1 MSLTVRLPDL
11 DFRKMLV
18 ATDSSAGAEAAF
30 HLARYVSSKSGGF
43 LHILHVARSATAA
56 REFEQEVNSRYGPLP
71 DDSAS
76 LEIRVGQRPAEDIL
90 RFAREEDVEL
100 ILMGKHGSR
109 TTDRLLTYLGAYGQA
124 LGSTCEYV
132 VRTAECPVLLTS
144 PRFVH
149 GSVDI
154 RRILVAID
162 FSHYTPAAVRLGREL
177 SDMFDAEVE
186 YLYVR
191 ESAGKEEAVETPAT
205 NNGMPPGRFS
215 VERGA
220 ADRVIL
226 DHIRQRGID
235 LLAIHSHGA
244 TGDRRARIGHVAEK
258 LIQAAPCSIL
268 TVKSF
273 GRSPVRPDQTDKDIV
288 ARLRVRAGIG

>member
-1 MSLTVRLPDL
+1 MPNL

-30 HLARYVSSKSGGF
+30 HLARYVSSKSSGF
-43 LHILHVARSATAA
+43 LYIMHVARSSEAA
-56 REFEQEVNSRYGPLP
+56 ADFEAEVTSRYGTLP
-71 DDSAS
+71 EDSAA
-76 LEIRVGQRPAEDIL
+76 LVTRVGQRPAEAIL
-90 RFAREEDVEL
+90 RFAREEEVEL

-149 GSVDI
+149 GSVDV

-162 FSHYTPAAVRLGREL
+162 FSHFTPAAIRLGREL
-177 SDMFDAEVE
+177 ADMFDAEVE

-191 ESAGKEEAVETPAT
+191 EGAGEVDAGDAPPT
-205 NNGMPPGRFS
+205 NNGLPPGRFS
-215 VERGA
+215 IERGA

-258 LIQAAPCSIL
+258 LVQAAPCSIL

-273 GRSPVRPDQTDKDIV
+273 GRSPVRPDKTDRDIV

>member
-1 MSLTVRLPDL
+1 
-11 DFRKMLV
+11 MLV
-18 ATDSSAGAEAAF
+18 AVDSSAGAEAAV
-30 HLARYVSSKSGGF
+30 HLARYVSSKSGGSTD
-43 LHILHVARSATAA
+43 IIHVARSERAA
-56 REFEQEVNSRYGPLP
+56 EEFKKDAASRYGHLTE
-71 DDSAS
+71 DAS
-76 LEIRVGQRPAEDIL
+76 GALVLRTGQRPSEAIL
-90 RFAREEDVEL
+90 RYAREEDIEL

-149 GSVDI
+149 GSVDV

-162 FSHYTPAAVRLGREL
+162 FSHYTPAAIRLGREL
-177 SDMFDAEVE
+177 GAVFDAEIE
-186 YLYVR
+186 YLHVR
-191 ESAGKEEAVETPAT
+191 EGARPGNEQEGPTT
-205 NNGMPPGRFS
+205 NNGLPPGRFS

-226 DHIRQRGID
+226 DRIRQRGID
-235 LLAIHSHGA
+235 LLAIHSHGT

-258 LIQAAPCSIL
+258 LIQSAPCSIL

-273 GRSPVRPDQTDKDIV
+273 GRSPVRPDQTDREMM
-288 ARLRVRAGIG
+288 ARMRVRAGIG